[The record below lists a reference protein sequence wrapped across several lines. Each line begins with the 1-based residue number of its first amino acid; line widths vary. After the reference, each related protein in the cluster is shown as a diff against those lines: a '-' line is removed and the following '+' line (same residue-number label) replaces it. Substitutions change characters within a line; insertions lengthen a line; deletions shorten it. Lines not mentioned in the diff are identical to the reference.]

1 MKQSRTLAYVAFA
14 IVCIVWGTTYLAIR
28 VAVTTMPPFL
38 LTGAR
43 YLFGGVVLF
52 IVAKIH
58 GDAIPRSRRVLAEV
72 VLCGVLMVA
81 IGNLSV
87 VWAEQW
93 VPSGFAALFVGT
105 APFWVAL
112 IELTRRSGERVEL
125 RRGIGMLIGFIG
137 VALLVTPNGAGK
149 AFDAHFVIG
158 ALVIQAGCIAWQYGT
173 VRGKYAL
180 ASIPPLMSSALQM
193 LFGGVV
199 VSLAGLGLGELPHF
213 HATPKTLGALAYLAI
228 FGSVLAYT
236 SYVYAAR
243 HLRTTTLSLYAY
255 VNPLVAVILG
265 WFFLREQLTWVSIT
279 AMAIILTGVA
289 LVQSSRGGPKRATL
303 MNVPLPKK
311 AA

>member
-1 MKQSRTLAYVAFA
+1 MRENRALAYAAFA
-14 IVCIVWGTTYLAIR
+14 IVCVVWGTTYLAIR
-28 VAVTTMPPFL
+28 VAVTTMTPFL

-43 YLFGGVVLF
+43 YLFAGIVLF

-58 GDAIPRSRRVLAEV
+58 GDAIPRGRRILGEV

-81 IGNLSV
+81 IGNLTV

-105 APFWVAL
+105 APFWVVL
-112 IELTRRSGERVEL
+112 MELMRRSGERVDG
-125 RRGIGMLIGFIG
+125 RRGIGMLIGFVG
-137 VALLVTPNGAGK
+137 VALLVTPRGAGN
-149 AFDAHFVIG
+149 AFDTHFVIG
-158 ALVIQAGCIAWQYGT
+158 ALVIQAGCVAWQYGT
-173 VRGKYAL
+173 MRGKYAL
-180 ASIPPLMSSALQM
+180 ASLPPLMSSALQM
-193 LFGGVV
+193 LAGGFVV
-199 VSLAGLGLGELPHF
+199 MVAGLFLGELPRF

-243 HLRTTTLSLYAY
+243 HLRMTTLSLYAY
-255 VNPLVAVILG
+255 VNPLVAVLLG
-265 WFFLREQLTWVSIT
+265 WFFLREELTWVSIT
-279 AMAIILTGVA
+279 AMVVILAGVA
-289 LVQSSRGGPKRATL
+289 LVQSSRNAPKRATL

>member
-1 MKQSRTLAYVAFA
+1 VKHDRALAYAAFA
-14 IVCIVWGTTYLAIR
+14 VVCIVWGTTYLAIR

-43 YLFGGVVLF
+43 YLFAGVVLF
-52 IVAKIH
+52 VVAKLH
-58 GDAIPRSRRVLAEV
+58 GDAIPRGGRLLGDV

-105 APFWVAL
+105 APFWVTL
-112 IELTRRSGERVEL
+112 IELLRRSGERLEL
-125 RRGIGMLIGFIG
+125 RRGIGMLVGFLG
-137 VALLVTPNGAGK
+137 VAMLVTPRGAGH

-173 VRGKYAL
+173 VRGKHTL
-180 ASIPPLMSSALQM
+180 GGVPPLMSSALQM
-193 LFGGVV
+193 LCGGLVV
-199 VSLAGLGLGELPHF
+199 TVAGLFLGELPRF
-213 HATPKTLGALAYLAI
+213 HATPRTFAALAYLSL

-243 HLRTTTLSLYAY
+243 HLRTTNMSFYTY
-255 VNPLVAVILG
+255 VNPVVAVILG
-265 WFFLREQLTWVSIT
+265 WLVLHEQLTWVSVT
-279 AMAIILTGVA
+279 AMAVILAGVA
-289 LVQSSRGGPKRATL
+289 MVQSGRGATRK
-303 MNVPLPKK
+303 VTVSHQTAAEK

>member
-1 MKQSRTLAYVAFA
+1 MRENRPLAYAAFA
-14 IVCIVWGTTYLAIR
+14 IVCVVWGTTYLAIR
-28 VAVTTMPPFL
+28 VAVTTMTPFL

-43 YLFGGVVLF
+43 YLFAGIVLF

-58 GDAIPRSRRVLAEV
+58 GDVIPRGRRVLGEV

-81 IGNLSV
+81 IGNLTV

-105 APFWVAL
+105 APFWVVL
-112 IELTRRSGERVEL
+112 MELMRRSGERVDV

-137 VALLVTPNGAGK
+137 VALLVTPRGAGN
-149 AFDAHFVIG
+149 AFDTHFVIG
-158 ALVIQAGCIAWQYGT
+158 ALVIQAGCVAWQYGT
-173 VRGKYAL
+173 MRGKYAL
-180 ASIPPLMSSALQM
+180 TTLPPLMSSALQM
-193 LFGGVV
+193 LAGGFVV
-199 VSLAGLGLGELPHF
+199 MVAGLFLGELPRF
-213 HATPKTLGALAYLAI
+213 HATPKTFGALAYLAI

-243 HLRTTTLSLYAY
+243 HLRMTTLSLYAY
-255 VNPLVAVILG
+255 VNPVVAVLLG
-265 WFFLREQLTWVSIT
+265 WFFLSEQLTWVSIT
-279 AMAIILTGVA
+279 AMVVILTGVA
-289 LVQSSRGGPKRATL
+289 LVQSSRNAPKRATL

>member
-1 MKQSRTLAYVAFA
+1 VKHPRALAYAAFA
-14 IVCIVWGTTYLAIR
+14 VVCIVWGTTYLAIR

-52 IVAKIH
+52 IVAKLH
-58 GDAIPRSRRVLAEV
+58 GDAIPRSRRVLGEV

-81 IGNLSV
+81 IGNLTV

-93 VPSGFAALFVGT
+93 VPSGFAALLVGT
-105 APFWVAL
+105 APFWVSL
-112 IELTRRSGERVEL
+112 IELMRRSGERVEP
-125 RRGIGMLIGFIG
+125 RRGVGMLIGFIG
-137 VALLVTPNGAGK
+137 VALLVTPHGAGK

-158 ALVIQAGCIAWQYGT
+158 AVAIQAGCIAWQYGT

-180 ASIPPLMSSALQM
+180 VSMPPLMSSALQM
-193 LFGGVV
+193 LSGGAV
-199 VSLAGLGLGELPHF
+199 VSLAGLAIGELPRF
-213 HATPKTLGALAYLAI
+213 HATPRTFTALAYLSI

-243 HLRTTTLSLYAY
+243 KLRTTTLSLYAY
-255 VNPLVAVILG
+255 VNPLVAVLLG
-265 WFFLREQLTWVSIT
+265 WFFLHEELTWVSIT
-279 AMAIILTGVA
+279 AMVIILAGVG

>member
-1 MKQSRTLAYVAFA
+1 MKQNRTLAYVAFA

-58 GDAIPRSRRVLAEV
+58 GDAIPRDRRVLAEV

-112 IELTRRSGERVEL
+112 IELTRRTGERVEL

-158 ALVIQAGCIAWQYGT
+158 ALAIQAGCIAWQYGT

-193 LFGGVV
+193 LCGGVV

-289 LVQSSRGGPKRATL
+289 LVQSSRRGPKRATL

>member
-1 MKQSRTLAYVAFA
+1 MKQSRALAYAAFA

-28 VAVTTMPPFL
+28 IAVTTMPPFL

-43 YLFGGVVLF
+43 FLFGGVVLF
-52 IVAKIH
+52 IVAKMH
-58 GDAIPRSRRVLAEV
+58 GDAIPRSPRVLAEV

-87 VWAEQW
+87 IWAEQW
-93 VPSGFAALFVGT
+93 VPSGMAALFVGT
-105 APFWVAL
+105 APFWVTL
-112 IELTRRSGERVEL
+112 IELTRRTGERIEL

-137 VALLVTPNGAGK
+137 VALLVTPHGAGK

-180 ASIPPLMSSALQM
+180 ESMPPLMSSALQM
-193 LFGGVV
+193 LSGGLV
-199 VSLAGLGLGELPHF
+199 VSIAGFCLGELPRF
-213 HATPKTLGALAYLAI
+213 HATPKTFAALAYLAV

-255 VNPLVAVILG
+255 VNPLVAVVLG
-265 WFFLREQLTWVSIT
+265 WLLLHEELTWVSIT
-279 AMAIILTGVA
+279 AIVVILAGVA
-289 LVQSSRGGPKRATL
+289 LVQSSRGAPKRATL

>member
-1 MKQSRTLAYVAFA
+1 MKQSRTLAYAAFA
-14 IVCIVWGTTYLAIR
+14 VVCIVWGTTYLAIR
-28 VAVTTMPPFL
+28 VAVTTLPPFL

-52 IVAKIH
+52 ILAKIH

-72 VLCGVLMVA
+72 ALCGVLMVA

-112 IELTRRSGERVEL
+112 IELMRRSGERVEL

-137 VALLVTPNGAGK
+137 VALLVTPHGAGK

-180 ASIPPLMSSALQM
+180 ASIPPLMSSGLQM
-193 LFGGVV
+193 LCGGVV
-199 VSLAGLGLGELPHF
+199 VSLAGLALGELPHF

-265 WFFLREQLTWVSIT
+265 WFFLREQLTWVSVT
-279 AMAIILTGVA
+279 AMVVILTGVA
-289 LVQSSRGGPKRATL
+289 LVQSSRAGPKRATL